1 VSAIEDTAAR
11 PAGMSRGLIVL
22 FAIAT
27 GQAVASNYLAQ
38 PLLATLRAEFGVS
51 STVAGLIVTVAQ
63 IGYASGLVLLLPLG
77 DLLERRRLITSL
89 AAVTAAGLAAA
100 ALSPSI
106 GMFAAAVGLVGFTS
120 VMAQI
125 LVPFAAT
132 LTPGSE
138 RGRVVG
144 TVMSGLLLGILLG
157 RTVSGLLAAAAGWRV
172 VYGVAAAL
180 MFAQTVVLYRV
191 LPAYRER
198 VALTYPR
205 LLVSVL
211 TIARAEPE
219 LLRCAVHGACGF
231 AAFSALWTTL
241 AFLLAGPRYGFGE
254 GVIGLFGL
262 VGVAG
267 ALTASV
273 VGRFTDRG
281 WTYRLT
287 GVTSLL
293 IVTGYALI
301 WLGTTSLAALLVG
314 ILVLDIGCQGLHI
327 TNQADIY
334 RLRQEARSRVN
345 AFYMTSC
352 FVGAALGSAT
362 AALAFGAGGWSG
374 VCVLGA
380 GFGLASTLW
389 WSAGPYA
396 RGHRSLKTD

>member
-1 VSAIEDTAAR
+1 MSALQDTTPR
-11 PAGMSRGLIVL
+11 AGQMSSGLIVL

-38 PLLATLRAEFGVS
+38 PLLATLRTEFGVS
-51 STVAGLIVTVAQ
+51 SAVAGLIVTTAQ
-63 IGYASGLVLLLPLG
+63 IGYAAGLVLLIPLG
-77 DLLERRRLITSL
+77 DLLERRRLITTL
-89 AAVTAAGLAAA
+89 ALITSAGLAAA
-100 ALSPSI
+100 ALAPSI
-106 GMFAAAVGLVGFTS
+106 GFFAAAVGLVGFTS

-132 LTPGSE
+132 LAPEAE

-157 RTVSGLLAAAAGWRV
+157 RAASGLVAAAAGWRV

-180 MFAQTVVLYRV
+180 MLAQTVVLYRV
-191 LPAYRER
+191 LPTYRER

-205 LLVSVL
+205 LLASVF

-219 LLRCAVHGACGF
+219 LRRCAVHGVCSF

-254 GVIGLFGL
+254 GVIGLFAL

-273 VGRFTDRG
+273 VGRFADRG
-281 WTYRLT
+281 WTYWLT
-287 GVTSLL
+287 GVTSMLL
-293 IVTGYALI
+293 VAGYALL
-301 WLGTTSLAALLVG
+301 WLGATSLAALLVG

-327 TNQADIY
+327 TNQTDIY
-334 RLRQEARSRVN
+334 RLQPESRSRVN

-362 AALAFGAGGWSG
+362 AALVYGAFGWSG

-389 WSAGPYA
+389 WAVGPRSAA
-396 RGHRSLKTD
+396 AAGH

>member
-1 VSAIEDTAAR
+1 MTR
-11 PAGMSRGLIVL
+11 PAGMTRGLIVV

-38 PLLATLRAEFGVS
+38 PLLATLRSEFGVS
-51 STVAGLIVTVAQ
+51 SFVAGLIVTVAQ
-63 IGYASGLVLLLPLG
+63 IGYAAGLVLLIPLG
-77 DLLERRRLITSL
+77 DLLERRRLITTL
-89 AAVTAAGLAAA
+89 ALITSAGLAAA
-100 ALSPSI
+100 AVAPSI
-106 GMFAAAVGLVGFTS
+106 GFFAAAVGLVGFTS
-120 VMAQI
+120 AMAQI

-132 LTPGSE
+132 LAPAAE

-157 RTVSGLLAAAAGWRV
+157 RTVSGLIAAAAGWRV

-180 MFAQTVVLYRV
+180 MLAQAVVLFRA
-191 LPAYRER
+191 LPTYRER

-205 LLVSVL
+205 LLASVL
-211 TIARAEPE
+211 AIVRTEPE
-219 LLRCAVHGACGF
+219 LRRCAVHGASGF

-241 AFLLAGPRYGFGE
+241 AFLLAGPHYGYSPGI
-254 GVIGLFGL
+254 IGLFGL
-262 VGVAG
+262 VGAAG

-281 WTYRLT
+281 WTYWLT
-287 GVTSLL
+287 GVTSML

-301 WLGTTSLAALLVG
+301 GLGVTSLAALLVG

-327 TNQADIY
+327 TNQTDIY
-334 RLRQEARSRVN
+334 RLRAEARSRIN

-362 AALAFGAGGWSG
+362 AALVYGAFGWTG

-389 WSAGPYA
+389 WAVGPRSAA
-396 RGHRSLKTD
+396 AAGH